1 MRFGELGLCK
11 EIISSIN
18 EKGYKNPTEIQKE
31 AIPHILMGRDILGCA
46 QTGTGKTGSFIMP
59 LAEILSSGKSKSRMP
74 RSLIL
79 APTRELAMQ
88 VAEEFNFINKFLKL
102 QMALLIGGVSF
113 TEQDNKLAK
122 GVDVLIA
129 TPGRLIDHMERGKV
143 IIKDVKILIIDEADR
158 MLDMGFIPDI
168 MKINKLLP
176 RIRQTLFFSATLSNE
191 IRSIGKNLLI
201 NPKEITINPYSS
213 TSSNIDSYFFNAF
226 NKNKLDDLK
235 ILLNI
240 DLFKSAVIFCN
251 KKNDINKVNT
261 FLKKNNYK
269 TVCLHGDMDQ
279 SSRTNS
285 LEEFKN
291 KSADILVASDVA
303 ARGIDIKDLSHVFN
317 YDVPNNPED
326 YVHRIGR
333 TGRAGKKG
341 KAYTIFKEDDEK
353 NILLIEKLIKK
364 KIKKLN
370 ITDINLKK
378 QKQNIDHLKLKT
390 DPDKKN
396 SKQNFRNTF
405 LPVENFLNFKDSGQ
419 IPDFLKKKSV

>member
-1 MRFGELGLCK
+1 MSFQELGLCK

-46 QTGTGKTGSFIMP
+46 QTGTGKTGSFVMP

-88 VAEEFNFINKFLKL
+88 VAEEFNFINKSLKL

-122 GVDVLIA
+122 GVDVLVA

-191 IRSIGKNLLI
+191 IRNIGKNLLI
-201 NPKEITINPYSS
+201 NPKEIKINPYSS

-235 ILLNI
+235 ILLDI

-291 KSADILVASDVA
+291 KTADILVASDVA

-364 KIKKLN
+364 KIKKLSM
-370 ITDINLKK
+370 TDINSRK
-378 QKQNIDHLKLKT
+378 QKQNIDYPKLKIDT
-390 DPDKKN
+390 DKKN
-396 SKQNFRNTF
+396 SKQNFKKTF
-405 LPVENFLNFKDSGQ
+405 LPVENFLNFKESGQ
-419 IPDFLKKKSV
+419 IPDFLNKKN

>member
-1 MRFGELGLCK
+1 
-11 EIISSIN
+11 
-18 EKGYKNPTEIQKE
+18 
-31 AIPHILMGRDILGCA
+31 
-46 QTGTGKTGSFIMP
+46 
-59 LAEILSSGKSKSRMP
+59 MP

-213 TSSNIDSYFFNAF
+213 TSSNIDSYFFNAY

-251 KKNDINKVNT
+251 KKNNVDKVNT

-405 LPVENFLNFKDSGQ
+405 LPIENFLNFKDSGQ